1 MSKNEQD
8 IYRSISKILN
18 TSEKKLKNSKKLSD
32 IEDWDSLN
40 QLNILMKLDKM
51 FNNKI
56 TNIPEM
62 KNADSMV
69 KIIKIL
75 RKHALID

>member
-62 KNADSMV
+62 KNADSNNN
-69 KIIKIL
+69 
-75 RKHALID
+75 